1 MIVLVFGRESREI
14 EGLKMSFGTILTM
27 AGGLGLFLFGME
39 LMSDSIEKVAGA
51 RLRRILEIFTT
62 NRFMGMI
69 VGIIFTG
76 IIQSSSACTVMV
88 VSFVNS
94 GLMNL
99 YQAAGVILGANI
111 GTTITSQLVS
121 FNLSKIAPLILLV
134 GVVVMMFTK
143 KEKVRKV
150 AEVVVGFGILF
161 VGLST
166 MSQAM
171 ANMKNEPQVVN
182 LLMSLKNPF
191 LATLMGFALTAI
203 IQSSSVTVSIVLL
216 LANQDLLPLPIT
228 LYIILGCNIGACATA
243 MLASMTGKKD
253 AKRAALIH
261 LLFNII
267 GTVIIYIALFVA
279 GDQIVEL
286 IKFISADNGRFV
298 ANAHTLIKI
307 TQVILLFPFTG
318 WLVKMTYLIVP
329 GEDQKVGYRESYQ
342 LKYIGDK
349 VVFNPATAVVEVIK
363 ELERMASLAEENLNR
378 AMNALITLDEED
390 IEEVYEVEK
399 NINFLNHAITDYL
412 VKINQTT
419 LPIED
424 LNSLGALFHVVND
437 IERIGDHAENVADA
451 ARQRKEEGISISKEA
466 QKELGDMLE
475 MVNKIIRYAVEMFAR
490 SDESHMQEIVTLEDQ
505 VDEKERELQKKHVE
519 RLTKGECSPEAGMIF
534 SDIVSGL
541 ERVADHATN
550 IAFAIT
556 SEEDAEDGDT
566 KR

>member
-1 MIVLVFGRESREI
+1 
-14 EGLKMSFGTILTM
+14 MSFGTILTM

-51 RLRRILEIFTT
+51 KLRRILEIFTT

-150 AEVVVGFGILF
+150 AEVIVGFGILF

-191 LATLMGFALTAI
+191 LATLMGFALTAV

-286 IKFISADNGRFV
+286 IKSISADNGRFV
-298 ANAHTLIKI
+298 ANAHTMIKI
-307 TQVILLFPFTG
+307 AQVIMLFPFTG

-349 VVFNPATAVVEVIK
+349 VVFNPATAVVEVVK

-475 MVNKIIRYAVEMFAR
+475 MVNKIIRYAVEMFAK
-490 SDESHMQEIVTLEDQ
+490 SDETHMQEIVTLEDQ

-534 SDIVSGL
+534 SDVVSGL

-556 SEEDAEDGDT
+556 TEEEMDEG
-566 KR
+566 KVNN

>member
-1 MIVLVFGRESREI
+1 
-14 EGLKMSFGTILTM
+14 MSFGTILTM

-51 RLRRILEIFTT
+51 KLRRILEIFTT

-150 AEVVVGFGILF
+150 AEVIVGFGILF

-191 LATLMGFALTAI
+191 LATLMGFALTAV

-286 IKFISADNGRFV
+286 IKSISADNGRFV
-298 ANAHTLIKI
+298 ANAHTMIKI
-307 TQVILLFPFTG
+307 AQVIMLFPFTG

-349 VVFNPATAVVEVIK
+349 VVFNPATAVVEVVK

-451 ARQRKEEGISISKEA
+451 ARQRKEEGVSISKEA

-475 MVNKIIRYAVEMFAR
+475 MVNKIIRYAVEMFAK
-490 SDESHMQEIVTLEDQ
+490 SDETHMQEIITLEDQ

-534 SDIVSGL
+534 SDVVSGL

-556 SEEDAEDGDT
+556 TEEELDEG
-566 KR
+566 KVNN

>member
-1 MIVLVFGRESREI
+1 
-14 EGLKMSFGTILTM
+14 MSCGTILTM

-286 IKFISADNGRFV
+286 IKSISADNGRFV

-307 TQVILLFPFTG
+307 AQVIMLFPFTG

-451 ARQRKEEGISISKEA
+451 ARQRKEEGVSISKEA

-475 MVNKIIRYAVEMFAR
+475 MVNKIIRYAVEMFAK

-556 SEEDAEDGDT
+556 TEEDAEDGDI